1 MLRSKRQIL
10 FSIIPVS
17 FLALL
22 LVIAEYALR
31 AFVPSLDLPLVR
43 EVSSEGVIW
52 EQLDRGY
59 LEKYFPAGAPMIPDL
74 KSSLMRKEKGKDL
87 FRVFC
92 IGESSMFGTP
102 YEFSATIPALI
113 RKQLRHICPERTI
126 EVINLGASA
135 INTNVIADMA
145 PALTSF
151 SPDAVLIYTG
161 HNEFY
166 GPDGVGAPWV
176 EKRFPF
182 LTPLKYEVRE
192 IRLVRLAQ
200 RLLASLRTG
209 TPSDRNLMKEVSR
222 GATVE
227 IGSPEADRIFGRFR
241 ENLRRIFR
249 AFREAGIPVVAS
261 DISSNLMFPPF
272 EHPSIPSSGEIPPLF
287 AGGKYREI
295 IERLRAP
302 ASADS
307 SDAFIDYWR
316 GRAYAALGDNERGI
330 SFLER
335 ARDEDLLKFRAPGR
349 INRIIHDVCSQ
360 EQIPCVEAD
369 SMLRAWSP
377 SGITGGTL
385 FWEHLHPNARGYD
398 LIARLFLG
406 SMDRL
411 GLIPRR
417 GSAPVPALLPFDPD
431 SLSLTWLDL
440 AYGELSIRNLTGRW
454 PFTGF
459 SVRTPSIDSA
469 SASEKEVL
477 LELYNRKLGWA
488 DACARFAQIE
498 ENGGKWN
505 EAARTYGALI
515 EEYPF
520 EYYPH
525 YRLATLYKETN
536 DLPRAVTEYRRTL
549 ALNAAY
555 LFARID
561 LGLILNNTGEF
572 DEARV
577 HLTRALELTEGKD
590 LPLPRAQI
598 CYGLAAVA
606 ANSGDIP
613 TALGWVDKSL
623 RLSPT
628 LLPAIRLREQLTH
641 HR

>member
-1 MLRSKRQIL
+1 MFRSKKQIL
-10 FSIIPVS
+10 FSIVPV
-17 FLALL
+17 FLLALL

-31 AFVPSLDLPLVR
+31 AFVPSLDLPIVR
-43 EVSSEGVIW
+43 EVSAEGLVW
-52 EQLDRGY
+52 EQVDRGY

-113 RKQLRHICPERTI
+113 RKQLRHLCRDKTI

-145 PALTSF
+145 PALASF
-151 SPDAVLIYTG
+151 RPDAVLIYTG

-166 GPDGVGAPWV
+166 GPDGVGAPWI

-182 LTPLKYEVRE
+182 LTPLKYRVRE

-200 RLLASLRTG
+200 RLLASLRSG

-241 ENLRRIFR
+241 DNLHRIFR
-249 AFREAGIPVVAS
+249 TFSESGIPVVAS

-272 EHPSIPSSGEIPPLF
+272 EHTPRPSSGDLPPLF
-287 AGGKYREI
+287 AAARYREI
-295 IERLRAP
+295 IGRLP
-302 ASADS
+302 ALRSADS
-307 SDAFIDYWR
+307 ADAFSDYWL
-316 GRAYAALGDNERGI
+316 GRAYAALGDTQRGI

-335 ARDEDLLKFRAPGR
+335 ARDEDLLKFRAPGQ
-349 INRIIHDVCSQ
+349 INRIIHDVCS
-360 EQIPCVEAD
+360 EEHIPCIAAD

-377 SGITGGTL
+377 SGITDGTL
-385 FWEHLHPNARGYD
+385 FWEHLHPKARGYD

-406 SMDRL
+406 SMGRL
-411 GLIPRR
+411 GLIP
-417 GSAPVPALLPFDPD
+417 GGKSASGPVLLPFDRD

-459 SVRTPSIDSA
+459 TVRTPAIDSA
-469 SASEKEVL
+469 SVSEKEIL

-488 DACARFAQIE
+488 EACARFAQSE
-498 ENGGKWN
+498 ESAGKWN

-525 YRLATLYKETN
+525 YRLATVYKETN
-536 DLPRAVTEYRRTL
+536 DLPRAVTEYRRAL
-549 ALNAAY
+549 ALNDAY
-555 LFARID
+555 LSARID

-572 DEARV
+572 DDARV
-577 HLTRALELTEGKD
+577 QLTKALELTEGKD

-598 CYGLAAVA
+598 CYGLAAIA
-606 ANSGDIP
+606 ANRGDIP
-613 TALGWVDKSL
+613 TALAWVEKSL
-623 RLSPT
+623 RFSPS
-628 LLPAIRLREQLTH
+628 LVPALRLREQLSH